1 NLSSVDCQILSKD
14 PSYDVCFGGQLSE
27 NEKYLVRQHLQITN
41 RVDNLFSEISRDNI
55 ILSTNQDKR

>member
-1 NLSSVDCQILSKD
+1 NLSSVVCQILSKD
-14 PSYDVCFGGQLSE
+14 PSYDVCFGDQLSE

>member
-1 NLSSVDCQILSKD
+1 I